1 MQARRRVKDDL
12 VDGGEALRLD
22 DLEHLE
28 MTAVQLDE
36 ARNLLDRGTVSHA
49 RLVFILLD
57 NAAEVIMRRNAEVAL
72 AGNMFLGRIR
82 DRWDEI
88 LADNPGDAE
97 ARRQCDAVHA
107 EIVPER
113 ARRELSRSFD
123 ESVDFVRGRGGI
135 RETEARVLRK
145 LHWYRNELY

>member
-1 MQARRRVKDDL
+1 MDMVNHHPDPFSRRTRTRREGISYNGPTTILNSTRRPHQQRTQPKPRRRCS
-12 VDGGEALRLD
+12 AN
-22 DLEHLE
+22 
-28 MTAVQLDE
+28 Q
-36 ARNLLDRGTVSHA
+36 
-49 RLVFILLD
+49 
-57 NAAEVIMRRNAEVAL
+57 AAN
-72 AGNMFLGRIR
+72 
-82 DRWDEI
+82 RWDEI